1 MRLDHDR
8 LKAACE
14 RLQEQGGK
22 AALIFD
28 ASFDAIRAVRT
39 RMSRARDEIYG
50 ARGTDAESLAELP
63 ESVTMSAAVKKVV
76 DLSDQST
83 AGYADLADSAQS
95 VLAHQTA
102 IVDQVA
108 KEAPGPGSV
117 DWLRLVAD
125 SLTKTT
131 SLPITR
137 LVGSVQMRD
146 SLDQRIE
153 HVTEGNALL
162 CDSPEHTQARLAG
175 VLAAQVSS
183 IADTIQE
190 ISESSVKSCGGLKT
204 SISAAEQQLPGNSTE
219 PQSSALG
226 PDIARWNVKL
236 DAELAAMLRAASDM
250 DQEPA
255 LSAALEHARTASA
268 DFVAALWTAENRAAD
283 AMKVRARELFI
294 SLQGSVDELAKQ
306 AEHLADISTG
316 FSAIAEEMAA
326 AAAPAPV
333 ADLPPDALAGL
344 KELYTSDIEH
354 EVHRAEV
361 ERIQP

>member
-8 LKAACE
+8 LKSACE
-14 RLQEQGGK
+14 RPQEQGGK

-28 ASFDAIRAVRT
+28 ASFDAIRAVRM

-63 ESVTMSAAVKKVV
+63 ESKTMSAAIKKVV
-76 DLSDQST
+76 DLSDQSI
-83 AGYADLADSAQS
+83 AGYADLVDSAQS

-102 IVDQVA
+102 IVDQAA

-153 HVTEGNALL
+153 HVTDGNALL

-175 VLAAQVSS
+175 ILAAQVSS
-183 IADTIQE
+183 IADTILE
-190 ISESSVKSCGGLKT
+190 ISESSIKSCEGLKA
-204 SISAAEQQLPGNSTE
+204 SICAAEQQVPVSSTDS
-219 PQSSALG
+219 QSSALG
-226 PDIARWNVKL
+226 PDITSWNVKL
-236 DAELAAMLRAASDM
+236 DAEISVMLRAVGDLK
-250 DQEPA
+250 QEPD
-255 LSAALEHARTASA
+255 LSGAVEHAQTATA
-268 DFVAALWTAENRAAD
+268 DFVTALWTAENRAAD
-283 AMKVRARELFI
+283 AMKVRARELLM
-294 SLQGSVDELAKQ
+294 SLQGSVDELATQSK
-306 AEHLADISTG
+306 HLVDISTG
-316 FSAIAEEMAA
+316 FSAIADEMVA

-354 EVHRAEV
+354 EVHQAEV
-361 ERIQP
+361 ERILP